1 MDSRYRALYCWWGIF
16 NDANF
21 NLVFICVTS
30 AQSVL
35 LLDMQTGGKKYWRF
49 VGRRLLFFFVLYNRA
64 KCFGVFFNF

>member
-1 MDSRYRALYCWWGIF
+1 MDSRYRALYSWWGIF

-35 LLDMQTGGKKYWRF
+35 LLDMQTGAKKHWLAA
-49 VGRRLLFFFVLYNRA
+49 G
-64 KCFGVFFNF
+64 C